1 MGTDNR
7 SEDPQSPHAHL
18 HAHALLGDPDTNL
31 PGASFFRRN
40 VVFGALNWWSIEDL
54 RAEIR

>member
-1 MGTDNR
+1 
-7 SEDPQSPHAHL
+7 L
-18 HAHALLGDPDTNL
+18 HAHALLGDPDTSL